1 MKKVLYLLIAA
12 LFVACSK
19 EDDLTP
25 TGLVKDWFAIQPGE
39 GAWNEMAYEIYRDY
53 GCSVFKNDTLGR
65 EFRGLDAN
73 GDSIIYYETLKI
85 GYSIERYSEV
95 DFALCYDEERL
106 VEALRMVKDLVMP
119 AMREIGSVP
128 LCYLLVDTV
137 KSDSVTAAYGLQ
149 DFEATLIGMTVTMPD
164 STMKRITDFDTE
176 ERDTWVTE
184 IKLLGIMS
192 KLTTTYSHLVDEF
205 YDYQQDLVD
214 GAGTSRNLFSYGYDN
229 VDIFYREPVLDDVLK
244 YGFLNWASIRE
255 NPRSS
260 EWFLWWNITNPSKE
274 QDMKAYVVATLE
286 MTEEEFEKE
295 YAAYPYVLQ
304 KFAIMQNIMRQ
315 AGFVK

>member
-1 MKKVLYLLIAA
+1 
-12 LFVACSK
+12 
-19 EDDLTP
+19 
-25 TGLVKDWFAIQPGE
+25 
-39 GAWNEMAYEIYRDY
+39 
-53 GCSVFKNDTLGR
+53 
-65 EFRGLDAN
+65 
-73 GDSIIYYETLKI
+73 
-85 GYSIERYSEV
+85 
-95 DFALCYDEERL
+95 
-106 VEALRMVKDLVMP
+106 
-119 AMREIGSVP
+119 
-128 LCYLLVDTV
+128 
-137 KSDSVTAAYGLQ
+137 
-149 DFEATLIGMTVTMPD
+149 
-164 STMKRITDFDTE
+164 
-176 ERDTWVTE
+176 
-184 IKLLGIMS
+184 MS